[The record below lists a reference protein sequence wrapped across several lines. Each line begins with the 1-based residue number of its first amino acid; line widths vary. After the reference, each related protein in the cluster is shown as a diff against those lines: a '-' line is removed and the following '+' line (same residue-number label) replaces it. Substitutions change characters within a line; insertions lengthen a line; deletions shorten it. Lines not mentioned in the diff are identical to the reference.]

1 MQKKNMLCFALI
13 LHIVS
18 LLWHLEIWEIYV
30 VSANW
35 MRNSKSF
42 KIFFLSIPYSYHIRY
57 NHITL
62 ESILRYMYS
71 FTCSSTWL
79 GSVSQINSSQSWPW
93 VFRASVSWD
102 KNSLNM
108 IESKFFDIKK
118 MTNQSPMSAFFINM
132 LIKPLSLFR
141 SFSNINFLMP
151 GIITTPIW

>member
-42 KIFFLSIPYSYHIRY
+42 KIFFLSIPYSYHIRF

-79 GSVSQINSSQSWPW
+79 GSVSQIRSSHGSVLSFSDSWEM
-93 VFRASVSWD
+93 
-102 KNSLNM
+102 NSLKRM
-108 IESKFFDIKK
+108 ESRFFESKKIK
-118 MTNQSPMSAFFINM
+118 NQSPRSAFLMRRSRRSPFPYLVLALRWKMKRFILKTS
-132 LIKPLSLFR
+132 LI
-141 SFSNINFLMP
+141 
-151 GIITTPIW
+151 